1 MVGNILIAVLCFA
14 VMLVFHELGHFL
26 TAKWAGIKVNEFAV
40 GMGPKLF
47 SIKRGE
53 TAYSLRLLPIG
64 AFVAMEGEDDGSE
77 APTERSFM
85 ACPVWKHI
93 IVTAAGAFMNILLGF
108 ILVVILTSGQEL
120 IGTPV
125 IAAFGENAASSAYLR
140 VDDRILSVNG
150 EQVLIDNDIVYSLIR
165 DPDGVVD
172 MEVLRGGEK
181 MKLHKVVFETKDY
194 NGTSSIVLDFSV
206 YGVEPTVLRV
216 VEYSAGWTFALVKL
230 AWHGFGDL
238 IRGTFTVNQLSGPV
252 GVTEVISEASSQSID
267 SLLFIVAL
275 VTVNLGVV
283 NLLPLPALDGGRIL
297 FMLLEVIRGK
307 PINQKVESVIHNAGF
322 ILLILLMLYVTAN
335 DIMKLVN
342 GG

>member
-1 MVGNILIAVLCFA
+1 MSILIAVLCFA

-53 TAYSLRLLPIG
+53 TAYSLRLFPIG

-77 APTERSFM
+77 IPTERSFM
-85 ACPVWKHI
+85 ACPVWKRI
-93 IVTAAGAFMNILLGF
+93 LVTAAGAFMNILLGF
-108 ILVVILTSGQEL
+108 ILAVILTSGQEL
-120 IGTPV
+120 IGTPI
-125 IAAFGENAASSAYLR
+125 IAGFSEGSSSAEYLK
-140 VDDRILSVNG
+140 VDDRILAVNG

-165 DPDGVVD
+165 DPDGVVS
-172 MEVLRGGEK
+172 MEVLRDGEK
-181 MKLHKVVFETKDY
+181 VKLDRVVFEMKDY
-194 NGTSSIVLDFSV
+194 EGVSSIVLDFSV
-206 YGVEPTVLRV
+206 YGLEPTVWRV

-230 AWHGFGDL
+230 AWHGFADL
-238 IRGTFTVNQLSGPV
+238 LKGTFTISQLSGPV
-252 GVTEVISEASSQSID
+252 GVTEVISEASSQSLD

-297 FMLLEVIRGK
+297 FMLLEAIRGK
-307 PINQKVESVIHNAGF
+307 PINQKVEGAIHNAGF

-335 DIMKLVN
+335 DIMKLVS

>member
-1 MVGNILIAVLCFA
+1 MSILIAVLCFA

-53 TAYSLRLLPIG
+53 TAYSLRLFPIG

-77 APTERSFM
+77 IPTERSFM
-85 ACPVWKHI
+85 ACPVWKRI
-93 IVTAAGAFMNILLGF
+93 LVTAAGAFMNILLGF
-108 ILVVILTSGQEL
+108 ILAVILTSGQEL
-120 IGTPV
+120 IGTPI
-125 IAAFGENAASSAYLR
+125 IAGFSEGSSSAEYLK
-140 VDDRILSVNG
+140 VDDRILAVNG

-165 DPDGVVD
+165 DPDGVVS
-172 MEVLRGGEK
+172 MEVLRDGEK
-181 MKLHKVVFETKDY
+181 VKLDRMVFEMKDY
-194 NGTSSIVLDFSV
+194 EGVSSIVLDFSV
-206 YGVEPTVLRV
+206 YGLEPTVWRV

-230 AWHGFGDL
+230 AWHGFADL
-238 IRGTFTVNQLSGPV
+238 LKGTFTISQLSGPV
-252 GVTEVISEASSQSID
+252 GVTEVISEASSQSLD

-297 FMLLEVIRGK
+297 FMLLEAIRGK
-307 PINQKVESVIHNAGF
+307 PINQKVEGAIHNAGF

-335 DIMKLVN
+335 DIMKLVS

>member
-1 MVGNILIAVLCFA
+1 MSILIAVLCFA
-14 VMLVFHELGHFL
+14 VMLIFHELGHFL
-26 TAKWAGIKVNEFAV
+26 TAKWAGIKVNEFAI

-47 SIKRGE
+47 SVKKGE
-53 TAYSLRLLPIG
+53 TAYSLRLFPIG

-77 APTERSFM
+77 IPTERSFM
-85 ACPVWKHI
+85 ACPVWKRI
-93 IVTAAGAFMNILLGF
+93 LVTAAGAFMNILLGF
-108 ILVVILTSGQEL
+108 ILAVILTSGQEL

-125 IAAFGENAASSAYLR
+125 IAGFSEGASSAEYLK

-165 DPDGVVD
+165 DPDGVVS
-172 MEVLRGGEK
+172 MEVLRDGEK
-181 MKLHKVVFETKDY
+181 VELDRVVFEMKDY
-194 NGTSSIVLDFSV
+194 EGVSSIVLDFSV
-206 YGVEPTVLRV
+206 YGLEPTVWRV
-216 VEYSAGWTFALVKL
+216 VKYSAGWTFALVKL

-238 IRGTFTVNQLSGPV
+238 LKGTFTISQLSGPV
-252 GVTEVISEASSQSID
+252 GVTEVISEASSQSLD

-297 FMLLEVIRGK
+297 FMLLEAIRGK
-307 PINQKVESVIHNAGF
+307 PINQKVESAIHSAGF
-322 ILLILLMLYVTAN
+322 ILLILLMIYVTAN

>member
-1 MVGNILIAVLCFA
+1 MSILIAVLCFA

-53 TAYSLRLLPIG
+53 TAYSLRLFPIG

-77 APTERSFM
+77 IPTERSFM
-85 ACPVWKHI
+85 ACPVWKRI
-93 IVTAAGAFMNILLGF
+93 LVTAAGAFMNILLGF
-108 ILVVILTSGQEL
+108 ILAVILTSGQEL
-120 IGTPV
+120 IGTPI
-125 IAAFGENAASSAYLR
+125 IAGFSEGSSSAEYLK

-165 DPDGVVD
+165 DPDGVVS
-172 MEVLRGGEK
+172 MEVLRDGEK
-181 MKLHKVVFETKDY
+181 VKLDRVVFEMKGY
-194 NGTSSIVLDFSV
+194 EGVSSIVLDFSV
-206 YGVEPTVLRV
+206 FGLEPTVWRV

-230 AWHGFGDL
+230 AWHGFADL
-238 IRGTFTVNQLSGPV
+238 LKGTFTISQLSGPV
-252 GVTEVISEASSQSID
+252 GVTEVISEASSQSLD

-297 FMLLEVIRGK
+297 FMLLEAIRGK
-307 PINQKVESVIHNAGF
+307 PINQKVEGAIHNAGF

-335 DIMKLVN
+335 DIMKLVS